1 MIEGSRPQVLTDAQ
15 WEVLAPLIEACRP
28 PHKTEHHD
36 LRRTIAAIIWRHDSG
51 AKWRQIPAGLGPW
64 WMAAQTF
71 SRWSRLGAWE
81 RLLEAVQQRGGAEAG
96 DGVPRRHQHPGAPQ
110 GRRRGQKGGTSA
122 QRDAREGLGGSRG
135 GYGTKACVIADASGR
150 AIGFAL
156 APGQA
161 HELPLAPLL
170 LTLLSLIPAW
180 IVPDRGYASHA
191 FRDLIWTLGA
201 RPAIPA
207 KRNEADLACP
217 SWIYHNRNRVERL
230 WARLKEWRA
239 VATRYEKTACSFM
252 GVLCMAATMDW
263 IK

>member
-1 MIEGSRPQVLTDAQ
+1 ERDPPAGQD
-15 WEVLAPLIEACRP
+15 RP
-28 PHKTEHHD
+28 PRPASHD
-36 LRRTIAAIIWRHDSG
+36 RGDHLAARQRREMAPDPGRIGPVVDGG
-51 AKWRQIPAGLGPW
+51 ADLPPVVAPG
-64 WMAAQTF
+64 
-71 SRWSRLGAWE
+71 RLGA
-81 RLLEAVQQRGGAEAG
+81 AAGGGAAAWRDRG
-96 DGVPRRHQHPGAPQ
+96 RDGVSRRHQHPGAPQ
-110 GRRRGQKGGTSA
+110 GRGRGQKGGTSA
-122 QRDAREGLGGSRG
+122 QRDAREGLGRSRG

-170 LTLLSLIPAW
+170 LAVLSIIPAW
-180 IVPDRGYASHA
+180 IVGDRGYASHA
-191 FRDLIWTLGA
+191 FRDRIWRLGA
-201 RPAIPA
+201 RPAIPS
-207 KRNEADLACP
+207 KRNEAPVAFP
-217 SWIYHNRNRVERL
+217 PWISVNHNPVGRL